1 MDEESGLDYCCCEP
15 NLFIAM
21 QTMERM
27 NMHHRAP
34 ENISDHVALGITL
47 TLRFFADTFFAKRYG
62 HRAVVLETV
71 AGVPG
76 MVAGMWQHLRSLRG
90 MKHDSRGWI
99 KTLLAEAEN
108 ERMHLMIF
116 IEIAKPN
123 WFERYA
129 ILFAQAIFWNFYFLL
144 YVFFPKIA
152 HRMVGY
158 FEEQAVISYTQYLE
172 QVEAGEVE
180 NIQAPAIAIEYY
192 GLRAD
197 ATLKDVILSVR
208 ADEEEHRDENHGMAD
223 LLIKNSGEPLDR
235 R

>member
-1 MDEESGLDYCCCEP
+1 
-15 NLFIAM
+15 M
-21 QTMERM
+21 Q
-27 NMHHRAP
+27 HRKP
-34 ENISDHVALGITL
+34 KDFSDRIALGITL
-47 TLRFFADTFFAKRYG
+47 ALRFIADTFFAKRYG

-99 KTLLAEAEN
+99 KTLLDEAEN

-116 IEIAKPN
+116 IEIAKPSA
-123 WFERYA
+123 FERYV
-129 ILFAQAIFWNFYFLL
+129 ILLTQAVFWNFYFLL

-172 QVEAGEVE
+172 EIEAGKIE
-180 NIQAPAIAIEYY
+180 NVQAPSLAIDYY
-192 GLRAD
+192 GLGAD
-197 ATLKDVILSVR
+197 ATLKDVVLKVR
-208 ADEEEHRDENHGMAD
+208 ADEEGHRDENHWDG
-223 LLIKNSGEPLDR
+223 
-235 R
+235 